1 MKLKNKLKYVLA
13 GGIVAVA
20 ALIAAHLAHGA
31 AECPNTGIV
40 QGQKDCITGLHCSNH
55 TSPGTCTTAMV
66 WLQNP
71 MDGKVDGKYL
81 NWVSK
86 TCYTSVRCQWVVGCQ
101 VVPNSDGDTGNAPY
115 PEEHT
120 CQQ

>member
-1 MKLKNKLKYVLA
+1 MKLTGKLKYVLA

-40 QGQKDCITGLHCSNH
+40 QGQTDCITGRQKCSDH
-55 TSPGTCTTAMV
+55 TSQATCTTAIV

-71 MDGKVDGKYL
+71 MTGTVNGKYI
-81 NWVSK
+81 NWVNK
-86 TCYTSVRCQWVVGCQ
+86 TCYTDVRCEWVVKCQ
-101 VVPNSDGDTGNAPY
+101 TVPNSDGDVYPALY

-120 CQQ
+120 CQ